1 MKYKSF
7 VVFGLGKFGQA
18 IADKLLESGADVMV
32 VDNDEDIIEQ
42 YSSKATTAIEA
53 DLTDAAAIKALGIS
67 NVDCAIVSMGMSLE
81 ASIICTMVSKECGV
95 KCVVAKAG
103 SERMG
108 KVLTKVGADEIIFP
122 EEESGIR
129 TAKRLLASNFL
140 EYFEISDELCL
151 IEMAPK
157 EKWVGMTLKE
167 LNLRKKYGMN
177 IIAIRD
183 GGIKEYVDP
192 EQPIKANTQLI
203 VVIHKNNI
211 SKLDKGIIS
220 R

>member
-42 YSSKATTAIEA
+42 YSAKATTAIEA
-53 DLTDAAAIKALGIS
+53 DLTDPTAIKALGIS
-67 NVDCAIVSMGMSLE
+67 NIDCAIVSMGMSLE

-95 KCVVAKAG
+95 KWVVAKAG

-108 KVLTKVGADEIIFP
+108 TVLKKVGADEIIYP

-129 TAKRLLASNFL
+129 TAKRLIASNFL
-140 EYFEISDELCL
+140 EYFDISNELCL
-151 IEMAPK
+151 VEMAPK
-157 EKWVGMTLKE
+157 DKWVGKTLKE
-167 LNLRKKYGMN
+167 LNLRKKYGVN
-177 IIAIRD
+177 VIAIKD
-183 GGIKEYVDP
+183 GVVKESIDP
-192 EQPIKANTQLI
+192 DEPLKAENPLI
-203 VVIHKNNI
+203 MILHKNNL
-211 SKLDKGIIS
+211 SKLDKGIIL
-220 R
+220 